1 MGFEINMKQMVSDM
15 MPNIHSNTKVPDDIK
30 DAWIE
35 LCVTE
40 NIDKLHDYVILW

>member
-1 MGFEINMKQMVSDM
+1 MGFELNMKQMASDM
-15 MPNIHSNTKVPDDIK
+15 MPNIHNNPKVPDDIK

-40 NIDKLHDYVILW
+40 NIDNLHDYVILW